1 MAFDAS
7 PSWSGFNYQGKVALY
22 HALTLIN
29 AKPIDHDFS
38 TTHLMLEAN
47 EDFEII
53 IADSPISFHQVK
65 AYNSNTFSEYSDAL
79 FGLTIELYKHEGVAG
94 YIHSWKTIND
104 RPNCEGLLESVKN
117 DFDTVLKEYRD
128 AEPKTGASII
138 EKAASGGGKL
148 TKKSSI
154 LRAALP
160 DHDAEQL
167 AAIIEAIVQQ
177 ESDALDRLE
186 CYPYDDGNTYCDLGD
201 INTKIKHQLSIALNA
216 RRIMITEEQLEK
228 ALNYFFGI
236 IDGYIIQRHKAK
248 TTTTPDPITFM
259 EIIAALNFDHEDVST
274 LYVACRFKERFSYL
288 IDEYL
293 GDDFDYP
300 QPVPVVPCNLKAAQ
314 KTLLLLSPS
323 ELWEHYRYFSPQ
335 LLLES
340 ANNLDNA
347 FSVSDEGI
355 RHCLLKILHSIDF
368 SRISQDSE
376 RYRLSY
382 KCASSPPQ
390 SYLPTTITTVGR
402 VSHTVRQLNSNPC
415 LSELLFEVRNLIY
428 CGNEVHPFTPDFEKS
443 TRAPRSTEGE
453 TRMKRDDTLP
463 EITLLPLQ
471 NAKDALTK

>member
-29 AKPIDHDFS
+29 ANPIDHDFS

-53 IADSPISFHQVK
+53 IAGSPTSFHQVK
-65 AYNSNTFSEYSDAL
+65 AYNSSTFSEYSDAL
-79 FGLTIELYKHEGVAG
+79 FGLTIELYKREGVAG
-94 YIHSWKTIND
+94 YIHSWQTIND
-104 RPNCEGLLESVKN
+104 RPNCDGLLESVKN

-128 AEPKTGASII
+128 AEPKTGATII
-138 EKAASGGGKL
+138 EKAASGGNNLK
-148 TKKSSI
+148 KKSSI

-160 DHDAEQL
+160 GHDAEQL
-167 AAIIEAIVQQ
+167 AEIIEAITLQ

-186 CYPYDDGNTYCDLGD
+186 CYPYDDGNSYCDLAD
-201 INTKIKHQLSIALNA
+201 INTKIKLQLSIALNA
-216 RRIMITEEQLEK
+216 RGVLITEEQLEK
-228 ALNYFFGI
+228 ALNYFFGV

-248 TTTTPDPITFM
+248 TTAAPAPITFM
-259 EIIAALNFDHEDVST
+259 EVIAALNFDHEDVGK
-274 LYVACRFKERFSYL
+274 LYVACRFKERFSRM

-293 GDDFDYP
+293 GDDADYP
-300 QPVPVVPCNLKAAQ
+300 QPVPVESCNMKAAQ
-314 KTLLLLSPS
+314 KTLLLLSPL

-335 LLLES
+335 LPLDS

-347 FSVSDEGI
+347 FNVSDEGI

-376 RYRLSY
+376 HYRFSY
-382 KCASSPPQ
+382 KCTSIPPQ
-390 SYLPTTITTVGR
+390 SYLPTTITMVGR

-428 CGNEVHPFTPDFEKS
+428 CGNEIHPFIPDIEKS
-443 TRAPRSTEGE
+443 TIAPRSIEGE
-453 TRMKRDDTLP
+453 ARTKRDDTLP
-463 EITLLPLQ
+463 VITLLPLQ
-471 NAKDALTK
+471 NAKDALAK